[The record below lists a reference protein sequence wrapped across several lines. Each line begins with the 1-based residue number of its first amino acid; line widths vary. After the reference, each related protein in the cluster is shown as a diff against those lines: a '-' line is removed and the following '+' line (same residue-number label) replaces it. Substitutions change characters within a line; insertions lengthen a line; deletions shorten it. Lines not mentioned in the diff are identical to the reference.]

1 MKRTHARPIPSGRL
15 PVLEATAVG
24 GAMGVGG
31 VGILYGLTN
40 PMVAALVV
48 LSLRVDYILLHNAHS
63 PMHSS
68 MKLATLTYVIDHV
81 LTGCWKHFV
90 VLGAVHVLKT

>member
-1 MKRTHARPIPSGRL
+1 MKRTHARPIPSGKL
-15 PVLEATAVG
+15 PVSEATVVG

-48 LSLRVDYILLHNAHS
+48 Y
-63 PMHSS
+63 
-68 MKLATLTYVIDHV
+68 Y
-81 LTGCWKHFV
+81 
-90 VLGAVHVLKT
+90 